1 MLYKWMQTDPVR
13 QWVRMTMWKCWQIQ
27 NYCISHGHTMHS
39 ENYVKMYIEHISADR
54 HFIVQLRILVSVSWR
69 DLEVQRTLKQF
80 WLKHDLKPCQ
90 KQVSDYVYDFT
101 VLFLPIATMS
111 RGAYLEPIATLHL
124 RYSYYAYS
132 KPYTRAPAYFVGMCL
147 VIRMLSW
154 RIEHIRKGSRSMN
167 LYFCRV
173 PPRGSFRSSKTR
185 ESPGRLCLNGAGSQD
200 LLLGFGTGLEGMTW
214 ATWCHNQSVGPWGF
228 HPFLGVR
235 GHQRQQQLPLLCCA
249 WSSSFQPQ
257 TSGIPRT
264 VPCFTQSWFRAIG
277 QASASVQVA
286 CWCFSTEAGMTL
298 TVFFSWTL
306 AVWHGLCLGLA

>member
-1 MLYKWMQTDPVR
+1 MIWSHVKLKTGISLCLRFYCTLFAHRDHESRCIFGAHRHLASEVFILCLQQALHAGSCLLCRNVPCHSHAFLKD
-13 QWVRMTMWKCWQIQ
+13 WK
-27 NYCISHGHTMHS
+27 H
-39 ENYVKMYIEHISADR
+39 K
-54 HFIVQLRILVSVSWR
+54 
-69 DLEVQRTLKQF
+69 
-80 WLKHDLKPCQ
+80 KH
-90 KQVSDYVYDFT
+90 
-101 VLFLPIATMS
+101 AN
-111 RGAYLEPIATLHL
+111 
-124 RYSYYAYS
+124 
-132 KPYTRAPAYFVGMCL
+132 
-147 VIRMLSW
+147 
-154 RIEHIRKGSRSMN
+154 RSMN

-200 LLLGFGTGLEGMTW
+200 LLLGFGTGLEGITW
-214 ATWCHNQSVGPWGF
+214 ATWCHNKSVGPWGF

-264 VPCFTQSWFRAIG
+264 VPCLTQSWFRAIG

-306 AVWHGLCLGLA
+306 AVWHGLCLGLP